1 MVLSPLGGG
10 GKLRTFD
17 TMPTTRIHTAL
28 IHEVKHRLF
37 DESLPR
43 IIECLEKLTDEQIW
57 WRPNESSNSIGN
69 LVLHLCGNVRQWIG
83 TGLGNLPDSRKRQT
97 EFDER
102 RVIAKDVL
110 VSELASTMT
119 MAKSVISNF
128 PGNELLIS
136 RPVQTF
142 NETGMSILIH
152 VTEHFSY
159 HTGQIAYITKLL
171 SGKSLSFYEGVVLE

>member
-1 MVLSPLGGG
+1 
-10 GKLRTFD
+10 
-17 TMPTTRIHTAL
+17 MPNATQIHTAL
-28 IHEVKHRLF
+28 IQEVDHRLF
-37 DESLPR
+37 DESLTR
-43 IIECLEKLTDEQIW
+43 ILECLEKLTDEQIW

-83 TGLGNLPDSRKRQT
+83 TGLGNLPDTRKRQT

-102 RVIAKDVL
+102 RQIERDVL
-110 VSELASTMT
+110 VSELVSTMT
-119 MAKSVISNF
+119 MAKSVISNL
-128 PGNELLIS
+128 PEKELLTS

-142 NETGMSILIH
+142 NETGISILIH

>member
-1 MVLSPLGGG
+1 
-10 GKLRTFD
+10 
-17 TMPTTRIHTAL
+17 MPTTTQIHTAL
-28 IHEVKHRLF
+28 IQEVEHRLF

-43 IIECLEKLTDEQIW
+43 ILECLEKLTDEQIW

-83 TGLGNLPDSRKRQT
+83 TGLGHHPDNRKRQT

-102 RVIAKDVL
+102 RVIERDVL
-110 VSELASTMT
+110 VSELVATMT

-128 PGNELLIS
+128 PETELLTS

-159 HTGQIAYITKLL
+159 HTGQIAYITKWL